1 MVTTFL
7 GVPLMKIENCTMAD
21 FYTTLIQK
29 ANTVELAK
37 LSHKIRF
44 EFYNSKE
51 PMTTENVR
59 RIPGVGE
66 NCTKDIF
73 ALAEN
78 FGFKVLKLQTVYI

>member
-51 PMTTENVR
+51 PMTTENVCN
-59 RIPGVGE
+59 GW
-66 NCTKDIF
+66 C
-73 ALAEN
+73 A
-78 FGFKVLKLQTVYI
+78 Y